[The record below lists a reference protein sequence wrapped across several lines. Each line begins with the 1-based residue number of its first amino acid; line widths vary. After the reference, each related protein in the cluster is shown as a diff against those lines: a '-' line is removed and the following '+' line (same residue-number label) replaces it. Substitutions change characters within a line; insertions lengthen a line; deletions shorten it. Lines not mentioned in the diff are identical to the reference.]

1 MLDSDV
7 YSGKLAPIPDL
18 LSEIAMKKVKIS
30 LTVEQANLVED
41 VISNRMVRIYDGATE
56 WSAEERAELEKNYKA
71 LEAVWKSLIIAT
83 AKVSA

>member
-1 MLDSDV
+1 
-7 YSGKLAPIPDL
+7 
-18 LSEIAMKKVKIS
+18 MKKVKIS

-41 VISNRMVRIYDGATE
+41 VISNRMVRIYDGAND
-56 WSAEERAELEKNYKA
+56 EERAELEKNYKA

>member
-1 MLDSDV
+1 
-7 YSGKLAPIPDL
+7 
-18 LSEIAMKKVKIS
+18 MKKVKIS

-41 VISNRMVRIYDGATE
+41 VISNRMVRIYDGATD
-56 WSAEERAELEKNYKA
+56 EERAELEKNYKA

>member
-1 MLDSDV
+1 MKTI
-7 YSGKLAPIPDL
+7 KLT
-18 LSEIAMKKVKIS
+18 

-56 WSAEERAELEKNYKA
+56 WSAEERAELEKSYKA

-83 AKVSA
+83 SKVKS